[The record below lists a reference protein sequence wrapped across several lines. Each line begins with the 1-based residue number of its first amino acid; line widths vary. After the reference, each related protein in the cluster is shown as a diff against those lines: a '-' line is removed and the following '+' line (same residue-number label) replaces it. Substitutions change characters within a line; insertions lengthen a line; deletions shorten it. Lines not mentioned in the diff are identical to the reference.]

1 LLYQLTTRLLPHEPI
16 YWQVFAL
23 FWRWVTGLLVW
34 AIVWELFPKRPR
46 FALTTALLFLL
57 YPGFN
62 QQWGSYLY
70 SHFFIVI
77 SFFLLSIYLMLRAQ
91 RERFW
96 TWTLLAMLFSALN
109 LWMHEYFF
117 TLEAARIAILWM
129 LLRDQQLDLK
139 THLRRTFS
147 LWMPYLGVF
156 VAAVLSRLF
165 IFNNQIY
172 EIGGGQVS
180 STSSNIFTTIPSS
193 LWTVTVAAWGQA
205 FRLPDL
211 ATDGPRTTLVYG
223 AIALVT
229 YSVVIYALFSRPVE
243 RGGSSTR
250 GDAYWA
256 MGLGGFILLV
266 AGWPFWLTGVPVS
279 LGFPA
284 NRATLS
290 FMLGVSLLL
299 AGLLSLLPYRLDW
312 ILLAVFVA
320 LAAGRQFQWANEFRR
335 DWSAQ
340 KDLFWQMTWR
350 APGLEPGTIVMIDE
364 ELSFYADNSIGA
376 ALNWIYAPD
385 NHSSRVDYVLFY
397 PTNRLGGALPSLEP
411 GQPVRY
417 DYLAGQFEGTTSQVV
432 AFSVSSPG
440 CLRVLDPEIDPYN
453 RLIPDDSLLREA
465 ARLSNTAFILDEQ
478 TARMPEIYNP
488 EPAHNWC
495 YYFEKADLAR
505 QLGNWEEVTE
515 LGDIAFKLED
525 YPDDPLERFV
535 FVEGYAHTGEWD
547 KALEYSQISYK
558 VSKNFVGPLLCRL
571 WDRIDRLVP
580 VSPEKGEFVIQAKT
594 LFVCNP

>member
-1 LLYQLTTRLLPHEPI
+1 
-16 YWQVFAL
+16 
-23 FWRWVTGLLVW
+23 
-34 AIVWELFPKRPR
+34 
-46 FALTTALLFLL
+46 
-57 YPGFN
+57 
-62 QQWGSYLY
+62 
-70 SHFFIVI
+70 
-77 SFFLLSIYLMLRAQ
+77 
-91 RERFW
+91 
-96 TWTLLAMLFSALN
+96 
-109 LWMHEYFF
+109 
-117 TLEAARIAILWM
+117 
-129 LLRDQQLDLK
+129 
-139 THLRRTFS
+139 
-147 LWMPYLGVF
+147 
-156 VAAVLSRLF
+156 
-165 IFNNQIY
+165 
-172 EIGGGQVS
+172 
-180 STSSNIFTTIPSS
+180 
-193 LWTVTVAAWGQA
+193 
-205 FRLPDL
+205 
-211 ATDGPRTTLVYG
+211 
-223 AIALVT
+223 
-229 YSVVIYALFSRPVE
+229 
-243 RGGSSTR
+243 
-250 GDAYWA
+250 

-478 TARMPEIYNP
+478 TARMPEIYYP

-505 QLGNWEEVTE
+505 QLGNWQEVTE